1 LALKFSYFVNLN
13 ELRPKGGHY
22 QPAKWQEKLATYEEK
37 AAIESKYFNQ
47 KINFR

>member
-1 LALKFSYFVNLN
+1 LKFSYFVNLN

-22 QPAKWQEKLATYEEK
+22 QPAKWQKKLATYGEK